1 MVSTISSLAWH
12 LKRHRRWGQLCDM
25 PELLSVHG
33 RCPRCSQLLTVAA
46 GQLESV
52 FRCARCQY
60 RVPGAALVEEARRS
74 PPKLGH
80 GNRSV
85 LRPFDEGSDDQ
96 HTHLLLPGSSQEE
109 TEVALAAELVDGTP
123 SIPPAPP
130 PLQRFDQVADDAD
143 DQQTR
148 VHVGG
153 VFEGSGL
160 RSPSRVSSV
169 PASRRPG
176 GRDATIL
183 GMPSAPQLPQLPPAP
198 QRTPLPPLERAR
210 EDIDEATRV
219 HLGGELRSRVGA
231 LDEVKDQ
238 TMIGVAPAPAIPGRP
253 MPARP
258 MLSHHVPSRA
268 MPVLQRFDQVTED
281 AEDQNTRLQVPISY
295 EDEGERELADGNAF
309 QSRPAFGAGAVP
321 VHLLEPLPE
330 LRPKVAPPPPVFDE
344 EDLYPPRGLERFGR
358 ATLQVSRWIDD
369 WLHDQ
374 RGPLLVIL
382 ASVCGLIAPT
392 LDSVLGSSRQAAT
405 VIAANL
411 ALFFLWTLLLG
422 WFGTTRD
429 DRGAWDYRV
438 ALTRIF
444 TGVEL
449 ALEDLRQFGR
459 LPKPLRWRLC
469 AEFSGIFGL
478 FGLGLASALSLSQ
491 LVWGWPSGNGFTHW
505 LRTFSA
511 LSIVLSVMAR
521 RTAGNVPLG
530 FSEPTEVSAPAV
542 AHFPAVVDLSL
553 PLSVNPAHSST
564 IVHQVLDVLSQWSP
578 REWPN
583 RDSYIAALE
592 RHLMRQMGWAR
603 IEKDR
608 WLGEERTEGV
618 APLLVSEGLL
628 IEVIR
633 GFDPDSAG
641 RVSARMKSLAKV
653 WRGKPAILVI
663 FDASRAA
670 LLDSAGT
677 PPLEALHQSY
687 PMLAVRMPSARLSM
701 A

>member
-1 MVSTISSLAWH
+1 
-12 LKRHRRWGQLCDM
+12 M
-25 PELLSVHG
+25 PELLSVYG
-33 RCPRCSQLLTVAA
+33 RCPRCSQLLAVAA

-60 RVPGAALVEEARRS
+60 RVPGAALVEEAQRS
-74 PPKLGH
+74 PPKLGLP
-80 GNRSV
+80 NRSV
-85 LRPFDEGSDDQ
+85 LRPFEESSDDQ
-96 HTHLLLPGSSQEE
+96 HTHLHLPGSSQEE
-109 TEVALAAELVDGTP
+109 GEVALAAALVDGT
-123 SIPPAPP
+123 SSAPPGP
-130 PLQRFDQVADDAD
+130 PLQRFEQVIDDAE

-148 VHVGG
+148 LHVGG
-153 VFEGSGL
+153 AFEGSGL
-160 RSPSRVSSV
+160 GPPARVSSI
-169 PASRRPG
+169 PSSRRPG

-183 GMPSAPQLPQLPPAP
+183 GMPSAPQLPQLPQLPPAP
-198 QRTPLPPLERAR
+198 QRTVPPPLQRVR
-210 EDIDEATRV
+210 EEVDEATRV
-219 HLGGELRSRVGA
+219 HLGGEFPSRVSA

-253 MPARP
+253 VPA
-258 MLSHHVPSRA
+258 RA
-268 MPVLQRFDQVTED
+268 MPLLQRFDQVAED

-295 EDEGERELADGNAF
+295 EDESQDERAHGNLF
-309 QSRPAFGAGAVP
+309 QSRPAFVAAAVP
-321 VHLLEPLPE
+321 GNVEALPQ
-330 LRPKVAPPPPVFDE
+330 LRPKVAPPPPVFE
-344 EDLYPPRGLERFGR
+344 EEPFPPRGLERFGR
-358 ATLQVSRWIDD
+358 ATLQISRWIDD

-374 RGPLLVIL
+374 RGPLLVTL

-392 LDSVLGSSRQAAT
+392 LDSALGSSRQAAT

-422 WFGTTRD
+422 WSGTTRD

-438 ALTRIF
+438 AMTRIL
-444 TGVEL
+444 TGLDL

-469 AEFSGIFGL
+469 AEISGAFGL

-491 LVWGWPSGNGFTHW
+491 LVWGWPGGNGFPHW
-505 LRTFSA
+505 LRTFSTLA
-511 LSIVLSVMAR
+511 IVLSVMAR

-530 FSEPTEVSAPAV
+530 FSESTEVSAPAV

-564 IVHQVLDVLSQWSP
+564 ILHQVLDVLSQWSP

-592 RHLMRQMGWAR
+592 RHLMREMGWAR

-608 WLGEERTEGV
+608 WLGDERREGV

-633 GFDPDSAG
+633 GFDPDSAD
-641 RVSARMKSLAKV
+641 RISARMKNLAKV
-653 WRGKPAILVI
+653 WRGKPAIIVI

-687 PMLAVRMPSARLSM
+687 PMLTVRMPSARMSM